1 MRAALPGSSRRR
13 SSRAAPLAAWLRA
26 AGFAARV
33 SRSIDAARYRKLLA
47 NVCINPVTA
56 IFNVRNGEV
65 RERAFGARRQDP
77 PTHAIRHVMEVA
89 RRTAANRLME
99 KG

>member
-1 MRAALPGSSRRR
+1 MRAGLPGSSRRR

-65 RERAFGARRQDP
+65 RERRAPHRRSCRSS
-77 PTHAIRHVMEVA
+77 A
-89 RRTAANRLME
+89 
-99 KG
+99 